1 MCKIAHKALTIVTIV
16 IALALAVAATVW
28 HEQGLNYMLFV
39 SRFFDVLL
47 PILAVGA
54 LLKYLFGCHHVSYTC
69 NDKTPCSCNKDNACT
84 ICGNEECTCNMG
96 VKAKTKTVAPLKK
109 KVRNTKLK

>member
-28 HEQGLNYMLFV
+28 HEQGLNYILFV

-54 LLKYLFGCHHVSYTC
+54 LLKYLFGCHHDHC
-69 NDKTPCSCNKDNACT
+69 HCEDGQCSCNKDSV
-84 ICGNEECTCNMG
+84 CTCATADTAMEKK
-96 VKAKTKTVAPLKK
+96 VKVAIAPLKK
-109 KVRNTKLK
+109 KARGTRSK